1 MRFKDG
7 EKVLKRLSVPE
18 SDFEQIKAALR
29 RTKYY
34 TYDGNGL
41 LKKIDSCSA
50 ICLIGSELFWSGIA
64 RSAFHWT
71 AARLADNGAFV
82 LFDSSALFR

>member
-1 MRFKDG
+1 MKFKDG
-7 EKVLKRLSVPE
+7 EKVLKSLSVPE

-41 LKKIDSCSA
+41 LKKISSCSA
-50 ICLIGSELFWSGIA
+50 LCLIGKDLFWSGMA

-71 AARLADNGAFV
+71 ASRQAENGAFV